1 MKFNV
6 VDLFAGIGGFTLGF
20 HKEGSFQTVFANDVD
35 VDMVQTY
42 KLNYPDVSV
51 QCSNITNVNFDK
63 IISLNK
69 NIDVVVGGPPCQA
82 YSTSGKRMLSDPR
95 GRLFV
100 EYGKAISVL
109 KPKLFIYEN
118 VKGLLSMNKG
128 KLIDEIVEMF
138 SDLGYKIDI
147 EVLNAGNYGVPQERK
162 RVILVGKAKGIQ
174 FSYPEKINKLENET
188 GNQPDALTLST
199 ALSDLPLQ
207 TGPDTTYSMDATNDF
222 QLYLRKN
229 SKTLTD
235 HITAN
240 HNENLMKIIRAMPEG
255 GTVKDIPESIRPKS
269 GYGNSYARLWWNR
282 PSTTITRNL
291 GTPSSARCIHPLAD
305 RALSTREGARL
316 QSFPDNFYFYGS
328 RSKKNLQIGNAVPP
342 LLAFNLAKSVVNSL
356 T

>member
-1 MKFNV
+1 MKLKV

-20 HKEGSFQTVFANDVD
+20 HKEGNFNTVFANDVD
-35 VDMVQTY
+35 LDMVESY
-42 KLNYPDVSV
+42 KLNFPDVPI

-63 IISLNK
+63 IISLNET
-69 NIDVVVGGPPCQA
+69 IDVVVGGPPCQA

-95 GRLFV
+95 GSLFV
-100 EYGKAISVL
+100 EYGKAISKL

-118 VKGLLSMNKG
+118 VKGLLSINKG
-128 KLIDEIVEMF
+128 KLIDEIIEMF

-147 EVLNAGNYGVPQERK
+147 EVLNAGNFGVPQERK
-162 RVILVGKAKGIQ
+162 RVILVGTAKGIE
-174 FSYPEKINKLENET
+174 FSYPEKINKLEIET
-188 GNQPDALTLST
+188 GDLPSAITLNN

-207 TGPDTTYSMDATNDF
+207 TGPKTTYIKHAMNDY
-222 QLYLRKN
+222 QSYVRKD
-229 SKTLTD
+229 SEILTE

-269 GYGNSYARLWWNR
+269 GYGNSYARLWWNK

-291 GTPSSARCIHPLAD
+291 GTPSSARCIHPIAD

-316 QSFPDNFYFYGS
+316 QSFPDSFQFHGS
-328 RSKKNLQIGNAVPP
+328 RSKKNLQIGNAIPP
-342 LLAFNLAKSVVNSL
+342 LLAFNLAKSVINSL
-356 T
+356 N

>member
-1 MKFNV
+1 MKFKV

-100 EYGKAISVL
+100 EYGKAISKL

-138 SDLGYKIDI
+138 SDLGYKTHI

-162 RVILVGKAKGIQ
+162 RVILVGTSKGIK

-207 TGPDTTYSMDATNDF
+207 TGPDTTYAMDATNDF

-235 HITAN
+235 HITSN
-240 HNENLMKIIRAMPEG
+240 HNENLMKIISAMPEG
-255 GTVKDIPESIRPKS
+255 GTIKDIPENIRPKS

-291 GTPSSARCIHPLAD
+291 GTPSSARCIHPIAD

-316 QSFPDNFYFYGS
+316 QSFPDKFQLYGS

-342 LLAFNLAKSVVNSL
+342 LLAFNLAKSVTNSL
-356 T
+356 K